1 MITKEL
7 MYELQLE
14 DQKKEAFQ
22 MRYYLVTC
30 LRQDL
35 YFRSQISYG
44 VELEKQC
51 EQGTE
56 EMLLPCVSLKK
67 ERASSILDALYKN
80 HVTIVDSDMI
90 VEDIIDLY

>member
-44 VELEKQC
+44 VQLEKQC

-56 EMLLPCVSLKK
+56 EMLLPCVSLKAVYQP
-67 ERASSILDALYKN
+67 EVPASLKK
-80 HVTIVDSDMI
+80 
-90 VEDIIDLY
+90 

>member
-44 VELEKQC
+44 VQLEKQC

-56 EMLLPCVSLKK
+56 EMLLPYVSLKK